1 MRPGI
6 ITRRCDILRRRETVR
21 WGELPVS
28 ATHYPSGVT
37 SPTKLSTRGRAVRV
51 LAALI
56 GMVALAA
63 GTLYGEDDW
72 FPLAPFRMF
81 STADDPNLP
90 VNIARVDAV
99 DAVDATGARFS
110 LDEDNAGVRRAEIE
124 GQMAALMA
132 DPAKVAAIADAYA
145 SRNPGEPALTEVDVI
160 IEHHWLKD
168 GEVTGEVTD
177 EVVATWRRWTPSGG

>member
-1 MRPGI
+1 MTSTT
-6 ITRRCDILRRRETVR
+6 TRRL
-21 WGELPVS
+21 S
-28 ATHYPSGVT
+28 A
-37 SPTKLSTRGRAVRV
+37 RGRIIRV
-51 LAALI
+51 LAAVI
-56 GMVALAA
+56 GMVALAV

-90 VNIARVDAV
+90 VKIARV
-99 DAVDATGARFS
+99 DAVDATGARFT

-124 GQMAALMA
+124 GQMASLMA

-145 SRNPGEPALTEVDVI
+145 AHNPGKPQLVEVDVI

-168 GEVTGEVTD
+168 GSVTGEVTD
-177 EVVATWRRWTPSGG
+177 EVVATWRR